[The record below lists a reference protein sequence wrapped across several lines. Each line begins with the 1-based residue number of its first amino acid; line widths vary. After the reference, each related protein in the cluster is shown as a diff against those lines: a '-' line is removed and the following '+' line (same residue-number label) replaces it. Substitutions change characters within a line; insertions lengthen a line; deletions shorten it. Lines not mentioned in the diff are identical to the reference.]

1 MSRKSMFFLIA
12 SRTIMKLSILSV
24 IDAFIHV
31 NLLYVVLLLI
41 FFVLELAFLVVR
53 NVMSRRDFSF
63 LILTTSLISFL
74 FFALAEK
81 IYLVLF
87 FVLVDLICLLSIFY
101 KYFLA
106 FGMFFIFSFLIF
118 NFSGFIVTNSLRSI
132 DVRKFLHYEN
142 INFAKGRKEGV
153 ELDKIIFRNGEYIKT
168 MFSDGEEITLFVR
181 ALPYKKEYVLLLA
194 TLIFPLISLPIISGL
209 GKIKNKKLIRSEDK
223 SENSKESDDSKNSGY
238 DLISYISQAY
248 IRSEDKIYFLS
259 LIEKELNSFEKKIS
273 EDKSEIISL
282 EQFLQCF
289 ENEILKL
296 VPDSGLKDKI
306 ISVVEKMKEVLFLKR
321 DISQFQV
328 EISELKKIASD
339 VLEKLKS
346 SHRSVLN
353 FKLKLENFERYITLL
368 FRSLE
373 YSFHEIFSPLGGIEN
388 EIGKIKI
395 LLSSDDWEGG
405 KIFKSYDIFVEI
417 VGEFEKT
424 LDSFLRDILSSLENI
439 KVLAF
444 NSQVLTYKV
453 IDKARAFEPLASA
466 VEELI
471 LVRMEEVYKGLKES
485 YEKLKHSIG
494 RIKDVKLSLNISVVN
509 ELEKDVISFKN
520 EVESKISSVRSLISS
535 NIEISRKISEV
546 LDKLS
551 DYILQNINFF
561 SEFISKLD
569 KGLSAI
575 NSISEGT
582 DEAEKF
588 LTYVDKLLAE
598 LKAMK

>member
-1 MSRKSMFFLIA
+1 MFFLIA
-12 SRTIMKLSILSV
+12 SRTLMKLSILSV
-24 IDAFIHV
+24 IGAFLHI
-31 NLLYVVLLLI
+31 NLFYVVLLLI
-41 FFVLELAFLVVR
+41 FFVLELGFLIVR
-53 NVMSRRDFSF
+53 KVMSRRDFSF

-87 FVLVDLICLLSIFY
+87 FVIVDLICLLSIFY

-118 NFSGFIVTNSLRSI
+118 NFSGFIVTNSLKSI

-209 GKIKNKKLIRSEDK
+209 GKIKNKKLIRSKDK
-223 SENSKESDDSKNSGY
+223 SENSKESDDSKES
-238 DLISYISQAY
+238 DLNVPQDHIG
-248 IRSEDKIYFLS
+248 SEDKIYFLS
-259 LIEKELNSFEKKIS
+259 LLEEELNSFEKKIS

-282 EQFLQCF
+282 EEFLQYF
-289 ENEILKL
+289 ENETLKL
-296 VPDSGLKDKI
+296 VPDLGLKDKI
-306 ISVVEKMKEVLFLKR
+306 ISVVERMKEVLFLKR
-321 DISQFQV
+321 DLSQFQV

-395 LLSSDDWEGG
+395 LLSSDDREGG

-494 RIKDVKLSLNISVVN
+494 RIKDVKLGLDISVVN
-509 ELEKDVISFKN
+509 ELEKDVISFKS

-535 NIEISRKISEV
+535 NIEISRKTSEV

-569 KGLSAI
+569 QGLSAI
-575 NSISEGT
+575 SSISEGT

-588 LTYVDKLLAE
+588 LSYVDKLLDE
-598 LKAMK
+598 LKAIK

>member
-1 MSRKSMFFLIA
+1 MFFLIA
-12 SRTIMKLSILSV
+12 SRTLMKLSILSV
-24 IDAFIHV
+24 IGAFLHI
-31 NLLYVVLLLI
+31 NLLYIVLLLM
-41 FFVLELAFLVVR
+41 FFFLELGFLIVR
-53 NVMSRRDFSF
+53 KVMSQRDFSF
-63 LILTTSLISFL
+63 LILTTSFISFL
-74 FFALAEK
+74 FFILAEK

-87 FVLVDLICLLSIFY
+87 FVLVDLICLISIFY
-101 KYFLA
+101 RYFLV
-106 FGMFFIFSFLIF
+106 FGMFFVFNFLIL
-118 NFSGFIVTNSLRSI
+118 NFSGFIVTNSLKSV
-132 DVRKFLHYEN
+132 DVRKFLPYEN
-142 INFAKGRKEGV
+142 INFAKGRKGGV
-153 ELDKIIFRNGEYIKT
+153 ELDEIIFRNGEYIKT

-181 ALPYKKEYVLLLA
+181 ALPYRKEYVLLLA

-209 GKIKNKKLIRSEDK
+209 RKTKNKELIKSEDK
-223 SENSKESDDSKNSGY
+223 PENSKESEDSKDSES
-238 DLISYISQAY
+238 DLISHAPQAH
-248 IRSEDKIYFLS
+248 IGSEDKIYFLS
-259 LIEKELNSFEKKIS
+259 LLEEELDSFEKKIS

-282 EQFLQCF
+282 EEFLQYF
-289 ENEILKL
+289 ENETLKL
-296 VPDSGLKDKI
+296 VPDLGLKDKI
-306 ISVVEKMKEVLFLKR
+306 ISVVERMKEVLFLKR
-321 DISQFQV
+321 DLSSFQL

-339 VLEKLKS
+339 LLEKLKS

-353 FKLKLENFERYITLL
+353 FKLKLENFERYLTLL

-373 YSFHEIFSPLGGIEN
+373 YSFHEIFSPLGGMEN

-395 LLSSDDWEGG
+395 LLSSDDREGG

-471 LVRMEEVYKGLKES
+471 LVRMEEVYRGLKES

-494 RIKDVKLSLNISVVN
+494 RIKDVKLGLDISVVN
-509 ELEKDVISFKN
+509 ELEKDVISFKS

-569 KGLSAI
+569 GGLSAI
-575 NSISEGT
+575 SSISEGT

-588 LTYVDKLLAE
+588 LSYVDKLLDE

>member
-1 MSRKSMFFLIA
+1 
-12 SRTIMKLSILSV
+12 
-24 IDAFIHV
+24 
-31 NLLYVVLLLI
+31 
-41 FFVLELAFLVVR
+41 
-53 NVMSRRDFSF
+53 
-63 LILTTSLISFL
+63 
-74 FFALAEK
+74 
-81 IYLVLF
+81 
-87 FVLVDLICLLSIFY
+87 
-101 KYFLA
+101 
-106 FGMFFIFSFLIF
+106 
-118 NFSGFIVTNSLRSI
+118 
-132 DVRKFLHYEN
+132 LHYEN

-209 GKIKNKKLIRSEDK
+209 KKTKNKKLIRSEDK
-223 SENSKESDDSKNSGY
+223 SENSKESEDSKNSGS
-238 DLISYISQAY
+238 DLISYIPQDY
-248 IRSEDKIYFLS
+248 IGSEDKIYFLS
-259 LIEKELNSFEKKIS
+259 LLEEELNSFEKKIS

-282 EQFLQCF
+282 EEFLQYF

-296 VPDSGLKDKI
+296 VPDLGLRDKI
-306 ISVVEKMKEVLFLKR
+306 ISVVERMKEVLFLKR
-321 DISQFQV
+321 DLSQFQV

-353 FKLKLENFERYITLL
+353 LKLKLENFERYITLL

-388 EIGKIKI
+388 EIGKLKI
-395 LLSSDDWEGG
+395 LLSSDDREGG
-405 KIFKSYDIFVEI
+405 KIFKSYDIFVGI

-485 YEKLKHSIG
+485 YEKLKYSIG
-494 RIKDVKLSLNISVVN
+494 KIKDVKLGLDISVVN
-509 ELEKDVISFKN
+509 ELEKDVISFKS

-535 NIEISRKISEV
+535 NTEISRKISEV
-546 LDKLS
+546 LDELS

-569 KGLSAI
+569 GGLSAI
-575 NSISEGT
+575 SSISEGT

-588 LTYVDKLLAE
+588 LTYVDKLLDE

>member
-1 MSRKSMFFLIA
+1 MFFLIA
-12 SRTIMKLSILSV
+12 SRTLMKLSILSV
-24 IDAFIHV
+24 IGAFLHI
-31 NLLYVVLLLI
+31 NLFYVVLLLI
-41 FFVLELAFLVVR
+41 FFVIELGVLIVR
-53 NVMSRRDFSF
+53 KVMSRRDFSF

-118 NFSGFIVTNSLRSI
+118 NFSGFIVTNSLKSI

-209 GKIKNKKLIRSEDK
+209 GKTKNKKLIRSEDK
-223 SENSKESDDSKNSGY
+223 SENSKEFDDSKNAGS
-238 DLISYISQAY
+238 DLISYTPQAH
-248 IRSEDKIYFLS
+248 IGSEDKIYFLS
-259 LIEKELNSFEKKIS
+259 LLEEELNSFEKKIS

-282 EQFLQCF
+282 EEFLQYF
-289 ENEILKL
+289 ENETLKL
-296 VPDSGLKDKI
+296 IPDLGLKDKI
-306 ISVVEKMKEVLFLKR
+306 ISVVERMKEVLFLKR
-321 DISQFQV
+321 DLSSFQL
-328 EISELKKIASD
+328 EISELKKISSD
-339 VLEKLKS
+339 LLEKLKS

-353 FKLKLENFERYITLL
+353 LKLKLENFERYINLL

-373 YSFHEIFSPLGGIEN
+373 YSFHEIFSPIGGIEN

-395 LLSSDDWEGG
+395 LLSSDDREGG

-453 IDKARAFEPLASA
+453 LDKARAFEPLASA

-494 RIKDVKLSLNISVVN
+494 RIKDVKLGLDISVIN
-509 ELEKDVISFKN
+509 ELEKDVISFKS
-520 EVESKISSVRSLISS
+520 EIESKISSVRSLISS

-546 LDKLS
+546 LDRLS

-569 KGLSAI
+569 EGLSAI
-575 NSISEGT
+575 SAISEGT

-588 LTYVDKLLAE
+588 LTYVDKLLDE
-598 LKAMK
+598 LRAMK

>member
-1 MSRKSMFFLIA
+1 MFFLIA
-12 SRTIMKLSILSV
+12 SRTLMKLSILSV
-24 IDAFIHV
+24 IDAFLHI

-41 FFVLELAFLVVR
+41 FFVIELGVLIVR
-53 NVMSRRDFSF
+53 KVMSRRDFSF
-63 LILTTSLISFL
+63 LILTTSFISFL

-106 FGMFFIFSFLIF
+106 FGMFFIFSFLIL
-118 NFSGFIVTNSLRSI
+118 NFSGFIVTNSLKSV

-209 GKIKNKKLIRSEDK
+209 RKTKNKKLIRSEDK
-223 SENSKESDDSKNSGY
+223 SENSKESDDSKNSGS
-238 DLISYISQAY
+238 DLISYIPQAY
-248 IRSEDKIYFLS
+248 IGSEDKIYFLS
-259 LIEKELNSFEKKIS
+259 LLEEELNSFEKKIS

-282 EQFLQCF
+282 EEFLQYF

-296 VPDSGLKDKI
+296 VPDLGLKDKI
-306 ISVVEKMKEVLFLKR
+306 ISVVERMKEVLFLKR
-321 DISQFQV
+321 DLSQFQV

-395 LLSSDDWEGG
+395 LLSSDDREGG

-561 SEFISKLD
+561 SEFIYKLD

-575 NSISEGT
+575 SSISEGT

-588 LTYVDKLLAE
+588 LSYVDKLLAE

>member
-1 MSRKSMFFLIA
+1 MFFLIA
-12 SRTIMKLSILSV
+12 SRTLMKLSILSV
-24 IDAFIHV
+24 IGAFLHI
-31 NLLYVVLLLI
+31 NLFYVVLLLI
-41 FFVLELAFLVVR
+41 FFVIELGVLIVR
-53 NVMSRRDFSF
+53 KVMSQRDFSF

-106 FGMFFIFSFLIF
+106 FGMFFVFSFLIF
-118 NFSGFIVTNSLRSI
+118 NFSGFIVTNSSKSV

-209 GKIKNKKLIRSEDK
+209 RKIKNKKLIRSEDK
-223 SENSKESDDSKNSGY
+223 PENSKESENSEESES
-238 DLISYISQAY
+238 DLTFQVPQAHQ
-248 IRSEDKIYFLS
+248 IIGSEDKIYFLS
-259 LIEKELNSFEKKIS
+259 LLEEELNSFEKKIS

-282 EQFLQCF
+282 EEFLQYF

-296 VPDSGLKDKI
+296 VPDLGLKDKI
-306 ISVVEKMKEVLFLKR
+306 ISVVERMKEVLFLKR
-321 DISQFQV
+321 DLSHFQV

-353 FKLKLENFERYITLL
+353 FKLKLENFERYLTLL

-373 YSFHEIFSPLGGIEN
+373 YSFHEIFSPLGGVEN
-388 EIGKIKI
+388 EIGKLKI
-395 LLSSDDWEGG
+395 LLSSDDREGG

-494 RIKDVKLSLNISVVN
+494 KIKDVKLGLDISVVN
-509 ELEKDVISFKN
+509 ELEKDVISFKS

-535 NIEISRKISEV
+535 NTEISRKISEV

-569 KGLSAI
+569 EGLSAI
-575 NSISEGT
+575 SAISEGT

-588 LTYVDKLLAE
+588 LSYVDKLLDE

>member
-12 SRTIMKLSILSV
+12 SRTLMKLSILSV
-24 IDAFIHV
+24 IGAFLHI
-31 NLLYVVLLLI
+31 NLFYVVLLLI
-41 FFVLELAFLVVR
+41 FFVLELGFLIVR
-53 NVMSRRDFSF
+53 KVMSRRDFSF

-87 FVLVDLICLLSIFY
+87 FVIVDLICLLSIFY

-118 NFSGFIVTNSLRSI
+118 NFSGFIVTNSLKSI

-209 GKIKNKKLIRSEDK
+209 GKIKNKKLIRSKDK
-223 SENSKESDDSKNSGY
+223 SENSKESDDSKES
-238 DLISYISQAY
+238 DLNVPQDHIG
-248 IRSEDKIYFLS
+248 SEDKIYFLS
-259 LIEKELNSFEKKIS
+259 LLEEELNSFEKKIS

-282 EQFLQCF
+282 EEFLQYF
-289 ENEILKL
+289 ENETLKL
-296 VPDSGLKDKI
+296 VPDLGLKDKI
-306 ISVVEKMKEVLFLKR
+306 ISVVERMKEVLFLKR
-321 DISQFQV
+321 DLSQFQV

-395 LLSSDDWEGG
+395 LLSSDDREGG

-494 RIKDVKLSLNISVVN
+494 RIKDVKLGLDISVVN
-509 ELEKDVISFKN
+509 ELEKDVISFKS

-535 NIEISRKISEV
+535 NIEISRKTSEV

-569 KGLSAI
+569 QGLSAI
-575 NSISEGT
+575 SSISEGT

-588 LTYVDKLLAE
+588 LSYVDKLLDE
-598 LKAMK
+598 LKAIK

>member
-1 MSRKSMFFLIA
+1 MFFLIA

-24 IDAFIHV
+24 INAFIHI
-31 NLLYVVLLLI
+31 NLLYVILLLI
-41 FFVLELAFLVVR
+41 FFVIELGVLIVR
-53 NVMSRRDFSF
+53 KVMSRRDFSF

-101 KYFLA
+101 KYFLV

-209 GKIKNKKLIRSEDK
+209 KKTKNKKLIRSEDK
-223 SENSKESDDSKNSGY
+223 SENSKESEDSKNSGSN
-238 DLISYISQAY
+238 LISYIPQAY
-248 IRSEDKIYFLS
+248 IGSEDKIYFLS
-259 LIEKELNSFEKKIS
+259 LLEEELNSFEKKIS

-282 EQFLQCF
+282 EEFLQYF
-289 ENEILKL
+289 KNEILKL
-296 VPDSGLKDKI
+296 VPDLGLKDKI
-306 ISVVEKMKEVLFLKR
+306 ISVVERMKDVLFLKR
-321 DISQFQV
+321 DLSQFQV

-353 FKLKLENFERYITLL
+353 LKLKLENFERYITLL

-395 LLSSDDWEGG
+395 LLSSDDREGG

-561 SEFISKLD
+561 SEFIYKLD
-569 KGLSAI
+569 GGLSAI
-575 NSISEGT
+575 SAISEGT

>member
-1 MSRKSMFFLIA
+1 MFFLIA
-12 SRTIMKLSILSV
+12 SRTLMKLSILSV
-24 IDAFIHV
+24 IGAFLHI
-31 NLLYVVLLLI
+31 NLLYIVLLLM
-41 FFVLELAFLVVR
+41 FFVLELGFLIVR
-53 NVMSRRDFSF
+53 KAMSQRDFSF
-63 LILTTSLISFL
+63 LILTTSFISFL
-74 FFALAEK
+74 FFALAGK

-87 FVLVDLICLLSIFY
+87 FVLVDLICLISIFY
-101 KYFLA
+101 RYFLV
-106 FGMFFIFSFLIF
+106 FGMFFVFGFLIL
-118 NFSGFIVTNSLRSI
+118 NFSGFIVTNSLKSV
-132 DVRKFLHYEN
+132 DVRKFLPYEN

-153 ELDKIIFRNGEYIKT
+153 ELDEIIFRNGEYIKT

-209 GKIKNKKLIRSEDK
+209 RKTKNKKLIRSEDK
-223 SENSKESDDSKNSGY
+223 PENSKESENSKSSES
-238 DLISYISQAY
+238 DLNIPQAH
-248 IRSEDKIYFLS
+248 IGIEDKIYFLS
-259 LIEKELNSFEKKIS
+259 LLEEELNSFEKKIS

-282 EQFLQCF
+282 EEFLRYF
-289 ENEILKL
+289 ENETLKL
-296 VPDSGLKDKI
+296 VPDLGLKDKI
-306 ISVVEKMKEVLFLKR
+306 ISVVERMKEVLFLKR
-321 DISQFQV
+321 DLSSFQL
-328 EISELKKIASD
+328 EISELKKISSD
-339 VLEKLKS
+339 LLEKLKS

-353 FKLKLENFERYITLL
+353 FKLKLENFERYLTLL

-388 EIGKIKI
+388 EIGKLKI
-395 LLSSDDWEGG
+395 LLSSDDQGGG
-405 KIFKSYDIFVEI
+405 KIFKSYDIFVGI

-466 VEELI
+466 IEELI

-494 RIKDVKLSLNISVVN
+494 RIKDVKLGLDISVVN
-509 ELEKDVISFKN
+509 ELEKDVISFKS

-569 KGLSAI
+569 EGLSAI
-575 NSISEGT
+575 SSISEGT

-588 LTYVDKLLAE
+588 LSYVDKLLDE